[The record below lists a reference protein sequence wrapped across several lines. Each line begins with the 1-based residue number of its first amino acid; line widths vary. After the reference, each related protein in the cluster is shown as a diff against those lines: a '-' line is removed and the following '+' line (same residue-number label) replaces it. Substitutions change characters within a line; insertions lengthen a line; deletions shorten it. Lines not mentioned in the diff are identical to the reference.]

1 MAIEKIV
8 SADGFVTLQS
18 GFLGLTG
25 DSDLR
30 SVIAAADSGNAQA
43 KLAIEVLWLAAHMC
57 QPHRCVQEAH
67 CNHCSVNFLQKRATC
82 ASCAPQ
88 VFIHRLRKYVGTYL
102 IELEGSTDAICF
114 SAGPTLEFLQ
124 H

>member
-67 CNHCSVNFLQKRATC
+67 CNHCSGQLSAETC
-82 ASCAPQ
+82 NMCILCA
-88 VFIHRLRKYVGTYL
+88 
-102 IELEGSTDAICF
+102 
-114 SAGPTLEFLQ
+114 AGL
-124 H
+124 HS